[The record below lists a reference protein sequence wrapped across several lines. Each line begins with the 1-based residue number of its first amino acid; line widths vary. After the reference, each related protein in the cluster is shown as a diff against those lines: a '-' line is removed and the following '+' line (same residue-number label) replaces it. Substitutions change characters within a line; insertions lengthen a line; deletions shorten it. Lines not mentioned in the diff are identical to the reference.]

1 MASDVHAQKVES
13 RLLIAA
19 TTALFLSTL
28 DTGIVTLAVV
38 PLANALGASPATASW
53 TVTAYALAVSVALL
67 PAGWLADRLGS
78 LRVFRV
84 GIGVFAAASLLC
96 AAVPSMSLLIGARVF
111 QGCAAALIQATA
123 PALIAGLSPARQAA
137 GYGWLSVAAGL
148 GVVLGPPVAGLLL
161 SIDGWRLLFLI
172 NLPVSAVAYALATGA
187 NVPAR
192 VSAWLRPSRR
202 VVAAMIGSSALGAST
217 AIILIVPPAVLHGT
231 GLPVWLIGLV
241 GLLAPLGQVIV
252 ARATGTVI
260 TRRGPMLPFF
270 AGLAI
275 MLASVAGLAVLGVKL
290 EPGTYALL
298 LLFGFGS
305 GLFQPAGFASALA
318 GADPQER
325 ARIGALVRL
334 ATNLGIA
341 AGGWLSAA
349 GGSRPWEAAAIL
361 IVVAAALA
369 AALDGLLARRLAA
382 RS

>member
-172 NLPVSAVAYALATGA
+172 NLPVSAVAYALAT
-187 NVPAR
+187 
-192 VSAWLRPSRR
+192 
-202 VVAAMIGSSALGAST
+202 
-217 AIILIVPPAVLHGT
+217 
-231 GLPVWLIGLV
+231 
-241 GLLAPLGQVIV
+241 
-252 ARATGTVI
+252 
-260 TRRGPMLPFF
+260 
-270 AGLAI
+270 
-275 MLASVAGLAVLGVKL
+275 
-290 EPGTYALL
+290 
-298 LLFGFGS
+298 
-305 GLFQPAGFASALA
+305 
-318 GADPQER
+318 
-325 ARIGALVRL
+325 
-334 ATNLGIA
+334 
-341 AGGWLSAA
+341 
-349 GGSRPWEAAAIL
+349 
-361 IVVAAALA
+361 
-369 AALDGLLARRLAA
+369 
-382 RS
+382 